1 MVEELYILILII
13 NVTLRHYIKYG
24 KFTQEEKFQVFE
36 AVKNLVFHKKI
47 GLTISNNER

>member
-13 NVTLRHYIKYG
+13 NATLRHYIKYG

-36 AVKNLVFHKKI
+36 AVRTLVFHKEI
-47 GLTISNNER
+47 GLTISK

>member
-24 KFTQEEKFQVFE
+24 KFTHEEKFQVFE
-36 AVKNLVFHKKI
+36 AVKNLVFQKKI
-47 GLTISNNER
+47 EY

>member
-1 MVEELYILILII
+1 MIQELYILILII

-36 AVKNLVFHKKI
+36 AVRNLVFQKNKKYSI
-47 GLTISNNER
+47 L

>member
-13 NVTLRHYIKYG
+13 NATLRHYIKYG

-36 AVKNLVFHKKI
+36 AVRTLVFQKKQTYSI
-47 GLTISNNER
+47 V